1 MIRLSSVL
9 LSIVVGAG
17 CYGGVGYSG
26 GAYVSTTTTASV
38 GYVSS
43 DPLAYSTP
51 PPMDV
56 NADVYY
62 EPRDGYVFVNGRYN
76 WLDNQWAWQDGYW
89 EVERPD
95 HVYVQGYWNNN
106 RWSDG
111 RWEPQRAGYVYT
123 GGYWDRGQRGHRW
136 VQGTW
141 EPQRQDSV
149 YVRGTWSNNGG
160 VRTYNRGRWDN
171 RARVNTGGGSVI
183 RDHRRR
189 R

>member
-1 MIRLSSVL
+1 MLALAI
-9 LSIVVGAG
+9 GTG
-17 CYGGVGYSG
+17 CYGGVGYSSG
-26 GAYVSTTTTASV
+26 GYVSTNTTASV

-51 PPMDV
+51 PPMEV

-76 WLDNQWAWQDGYW
+76 WLNNQWVWQDGYW
-89 EVERPD
+89 EAERPN

-106 RWSDG
+106 RWYDG

-136 VQGTW
+136 VQGSW
-141 EPQRQDSV
+141 EPQRQGAV